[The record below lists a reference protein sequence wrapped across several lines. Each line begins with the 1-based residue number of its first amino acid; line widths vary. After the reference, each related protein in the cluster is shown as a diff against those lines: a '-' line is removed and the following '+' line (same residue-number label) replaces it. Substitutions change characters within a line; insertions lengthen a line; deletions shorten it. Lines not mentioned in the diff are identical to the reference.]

1 MKTAMH
7 NNLMQDEVVIASIQL
22 YIEGERLETN
32 ILLWIIRKLVLNE
45 NSGGGIWLIEI
56 IAGEGAYNRL
66 IIWLEISPLCL

>member
-45 NSGGGIWLIEI
+45 NSGGGDMVD
-56 IAGEGAYNRL
+56 
-66 IIWLEISPLCL
+66 